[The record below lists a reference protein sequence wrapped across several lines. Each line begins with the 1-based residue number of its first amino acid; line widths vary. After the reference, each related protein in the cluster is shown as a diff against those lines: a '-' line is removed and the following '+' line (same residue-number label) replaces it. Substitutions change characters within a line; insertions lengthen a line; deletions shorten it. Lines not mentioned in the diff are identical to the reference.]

1 MDPSLETHLTI
12 NLDLKE
18 TDAIVEMLRAQG
30 DVSEEDA
37 SGGFFSEREL
47 SEGFKHLKHLVI
59 TAATEKADA
68 IFGIMDILNQC
79 KFELSSF
86 VLIHM
91 AFGQEKWDLLFC
103 EKLFLRSNLY
113 KFGEMHCKKT

>member
-47 SEGFKHLKHLVI
+47 SEGFKHLKHLG
-59 TAATEKADA
+59 TFA
-68 IFGIMDILNQC
+68 N
-79 KFELSSF
+79 
-86 VLIHM
+86 
-91 AFGQEKWDLLFC
+91 
-103 EKLFLRSNLY
+103 
-113 KFGEMHCKKT
+113 